1 MLQTGKGLAVQEYI
15 ELLKK
20 YRMWILISILGM
32 AMVFGGVRYMTYK
45 PMFTAQTS
53 LLVTSNTIELEEG
66 EIKNGTTSSDY
77 NVSNNVLMT
86 FSEVIN
92 SQTLQSEVKE
102 ELSIEDLGEIT
113 VSNNGGSVIRINV
126 NHSDATLAALIANTT
141 AKEFTKMIQSMMSDI
156 NLQVLDPAMM
166 PQDMTGMGLLKVVM
180 MGAVV
185 GLVVVVGIILVR
197 EMLDTTL
204 KLPKDIE
211 REIEIPLLGAIPD
224 VEPELKTYMKGNRG

>member
-1 MLQTGKGLAVQEYI
+1 MSQTGKELAVQEYI

-20 YRMWILISILGM
+20 YRLWILMSIIGM
-32 AMVFGGVRYMTYK
+32 AIAFGCVRYMTYK

-66 EIKNGTTSSDY
+66 EIKNGTTSSG
-77 NVSNNVLMT
+77 NNVLMT
-86 FSEVIN
+86 FSEVID
-92 SQTLQSEVKE
+92 SQTLQNEVKE

-180 MGAVV
+180 IGAIV

-197 EMLDTTL
+197 EVLDTTL

-224 VEPELKTYMKGNRG
+224 VEPELKAYMKGNRG

>member
-1 MLQTGKGLAVQEYI
+1 MSQTGKELAVQEYI

-20 YRMWILISILGM
+20 YRLWILMSIIGM
-32 AMVFGGVRYMTYK
+32 AIAFGCVRYMTYK

-86 FSEVIN
+86 FSEVID
-92 SQTLQSEVKE
+92 SQTLQNEVKE

-156 NLQVLDPAMM
+156 NLQVLDP
-166 PQDMTGMGLLKVVM
+166 DRKSVV
-180 MGAVV
+180 
-185 GLVVVVGIILVR
+185 
-197 EMLDTTL
+197 
-204 KLPKDIE
+204 
-211 REIEIPLLGAIPD
+211 
-224 VEPELKTYMKGNRG
+224 

>member
-1 MLQTGKGLAVQEYI
+1 MSQTGKELAVQEYI

-20 YRMWILISILGM
+20 YRLWILMSIIGM
-32 AMVFGGVRYMTYK
+32 AIAFGCVRYMTYK

-86 FSEVIN
+86 FSEVID
-92 SQTLQSEVKE
+92 SQTLQNEVKE

-126 NHSDATLAALIANTT
+126 NHSVNDNFLFRSAIKRRIWCLRNSSHMESGWDASSRYST
-141 AKEFTKMIQSMMSDI
+141 
-156 NLQVLDPAMM
+156 
-166 PQDMTGMGLLKVVM
+166 
-180 MGAVV
+180 
-185 GLVVVVGIILVR
+185 
-197 EMLDTTL
+197 
-204 KLPKDIE
+204 
-211 REIEIPLLGAIPD
+211 
-224 VEPELKTYMKGNRG
+224 